1 MVQGNVSKMLVLTQ
15 CMYILQCAAGLNIF
29 RTGVLTEQ
37 KQRRI
42 TKLIHT
48 THYWVG
54 FYFAFNIFF
63 CVSPSYKTVDSVDT
77 SRAYTSYAYNPCYNI
92 ENIIVLQGLDRHAQ
106 FLIRNCLYF
115 NLTQP

>member
-1 MVQGNVSKMLVLTQ
+1 MVRGNVSKMLVLTQ

-29 RTGVLTEQ
+29 RTGVLTKQ

-63 CVSPSYKTVDSVDT
+63 VFPPATRLLTAWIPHV
-77 SRAYTSYAYNPCYNI
+77 NI
-92 ENIIVLQGLDRHAQ
+92 LLMHITHA
-106 FLIRNCLYF
+106 I
-115 NLTQP
+115 T